1 LCKSLQ
7 AKAPDNNGNCL
18 DFLKITIL
26 YHRFDRDAKL
36 TLFFFIPNIT
46 LHVNVRIQNKI
57 GMLALKVDRNHNF
70 QQPPVVIPEASDV
83 EWPKAGYKELIP
95 DQRLVFAKVTREQIN
110 GYFLYR
116 MAGNIH
122 LVTKFS

>member
-1 LCKSLQ
+1 
-7 AKAPDNNGNCL
+7 
-18 DFLKITIL
+18 
-26 YHRFDRDAKL
+26 L
-36 TLFFFIPNIT
+36 T
-46 LHVNVRIQNKI
+46 
-57 GMLALKVDRNHNF
+57 AYDRNQDF

-95 DQRLVFAKVTREQIN
+95 DHQLVFAKVTREQID

-122 LVTKFS
+122 RVTKSVSNSKFSNLFLNKNLNRFVCNELNFEVNYFYL